1 MCVCECV
8 CLEIEEFIVGI
19 DMMLLE
25 DYKPH
30 HANNGWF
37 I

>member
-8 CLEIEEFIVGI
+8 CVEIEEFIMGT

-30 HANNGWF
+30 CANNG
-37 I
+37 